1 MSSNYSSSLRSASV
15 SSQTRSSSVARVQDA
30 PSLPKTSKTK
40 VFTSTVLPS
49 SSSSTSS
56 STSSL
61 LNSPTLI
68 STQNTVDSNNN
79 ILSNFSVN
87 KNTKTSRSPS
97 PSTPPPL
104 STYSQ
109 TTPMASMVDNN
120 NNNAG
125 VVYNNNND
133 SSVSVNNSN
142 INTNNNNND
151 SSDLKNM
158 LALMMQQLHTSNQ
171 QIQKQSLVIEHL
183 LRRQNDRDAENV
195 VKVESVLP
203 SSVPSSSNIST
214 STPSSNHP
222 STSFSSIIKKEN
234 NNNVHPSLLTHSP
247 SSDSDQSSPDNS
259 PIRYRSRSRQ
269 SKSINSSVKMSKE
282 EKKVIKKER
291 QLEKDEEEIY
301 ENVSDDDP
309 YLSYNAFL
317 VLREKYY
324 PYNKNIKLY
333 EDNYSL
339 LCESGRFCEYIRFML
354 VCDADKRLYS
364 SATKRWCDFKFATYT
379 GTLTNKQRV
388 VSDNVII
395 VPQLSYDDRDIRFNV
410 INSETND
417 LPASPYALL
426 GVPTSLYKGISK
438 TIKYTTATEIF
449 NII

>member
-120 NNNAG
+120 KNNE
-125 VVYNNNND
+125 
-133 SSVSVNNSN
+133 
-142 INTNNNNND
+142 

-234 NNNVHPSLLTHSP
+234 NNNVHPSLL
-247 SSDSDQSSPDNS
+247 
-259 PIRYRSRSRQ
+259 
-269 SKSINSSVKMSKE
+269 
-282 EKKVIKKER
+282 
-291 QLEKDEEEIY
+291 
-301 ENVSDDDP
+301 
-309 YLSYNAFL
+309 
-317 VLREKYY
+317 
-324 PYNKNIKLY
+324 
-333 EDNYSL
+333 
-339 LCESGRFCEYIRFML
+339 
-354 VCDADKRLYS
+354 
-364 SATKRWCDFKFATYT
+364 
-379 GTLTNKQRV
+379 
-388 VSDNVII
+388 
-395 VPQLSYDDRDIRFNV
+395 
-410 INSETND
+410 
-417 LPASPYALL
+417 
-426 GVPTSLYKGISK
+426 
-438 TIKYTTATEIF
+438 
-449 NII
+449 